1 LEPATEAPR
10 AGVSGCFPAHLTTAG
25 RRRVD
30 QCAALLLPSGLL
42 FVTEFSAISNAQNV
56 PVEETVAVPY
66 SAYVAE
72 ASQRFRIPEGWIRAV
87 MQVESA
93 GQPGAV
99 STAGAMGLMQIMPD
113 TWADLRVRYRLG
125 RDPFDPRDN
134 ILGGTAY
141 LREMYDRFGSPGF
154 LAAYNAGPGRYR
166 QHIVDGRPL
175 PRETRDYI
183 AKLLPM
189 IGLVAA
195 DGTTTEVAPS
205 LDWRAASLFVGRSR
219 RNPTA
224 NPAQITAGSST
235 TSATPPE
242 HDARSSEALFD
253 RGFVVHARDE

>member
-1 LEPATEAPR
+1 MLLAAQ
-10 AGVSGCFPAHLTTAG
+10 LTTA
-25 RRRVD
+25 RRCRAAR
-30 QCAALLLPSGLL
+30 CAALLLLSGLL
-42 FVTEFSAISNAQNV
+42 FGTTFPTVATAQDL
-56 PVEETVAVPY
+56 PVEHSVAAPY

-72 ASQRFRIPEGWIRAV
+72 ASQRFRIPEGWIHAV

-93 GQPGAV
+93 GQTGAV

-141 LREMYDRFGSPGF
+141 LREMYDRFGSRGF
-154 LAAYNAGPGRYR
+154 LAAYNAGPERYR
-166 QHIVDGRPL
+166 QHLVDGRPL
-175 PRETRDYI
+175 PRETRIYI

-189 IGLVAA
+189 IRLAA
-195 DGTTTEVAPS
+195 VDGTTTEVAPP
-205 LDWRAASLFVGRSR
+205 LDWREAPLFVGRSR

-224 NPAQITAGSST
+224 DPAQRTPGPSA

-242 HDARSSEALFD
+242 HDARSTETLFD
-253 RGFVVHARDE
+253 GGFGVQTRDEQTQ

>member
-1 LEPATEAPR
+1 MP
-10 AGVSGCFPAHLTTAG
+10 FPAELTTA
-25 RRRVD
+25 RRRHTAL
-30 QCAALLLPSGLL
+30 CAALLLLSVLL
-42 FVTEFSAISNAQNV
+42 FGTGFSAISHAQNV
-56 PVEETVAVPY
+56 PLEEAAAAPY
-66 SAYVAE
+66 SAHVAE
-72 ASQRFRIPEGWIRAV
+72 ASQRFRIPEAWIRAV

-93 GQPGAV
+93 GQTGAV

-154 LAAYNAGPGRYR
+154 LAAYNAGPERYR
-166 QHIVDGRPL
+166 QHLVDGRPL
-175 PRETRDYI
+175 PRETRNYI

-189 IGLVAA
+189 IGLAAA

-205 LDWRAASLFVGRSR
+205 LDWREAPLFVGRSR

-224 NPAQITAGSST
+224 NPAQRTPGPPAT
-235 TSATPPE
+235 LATPPE
-242 HDARSSEALFD
+242 HDARSTEALFD
-253 RGFVVHARDE
+253 DGFVPHTRDEQTQ